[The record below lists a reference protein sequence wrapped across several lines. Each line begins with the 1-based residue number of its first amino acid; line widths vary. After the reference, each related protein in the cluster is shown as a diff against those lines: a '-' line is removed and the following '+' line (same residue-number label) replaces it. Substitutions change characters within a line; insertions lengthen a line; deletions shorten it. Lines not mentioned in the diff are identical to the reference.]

1 MDPAGQ
7 VILVLKVLLHVGP
20 VAAYFVTLGLVNSQ
34 SSPKIVDAR
43 TDFLALTFV
52 FCPLL
57 YWPVPGLVQG
67 GLWWVVL
74 IGLAL
79 LLPAFHAFLN
89 RVGDGWVVYN
99 ISDRRAI
106 RLLDRAARELG
117 RAYSWDDRTLR
128 LDDGSLSLRLSALPV
143 LRNVTVHV
151 HADADEGRQAAAAL
165 RERFAALLSAHQL
178 LPSVTGS
185 CLLLLGV
192 GLMMLP
198 LWMMSRH
205 SAAIAEVVN
214 RWLVS

>member
-20 VAAYFVTLGLVNSQ
+20 VAAYFITLGLVNSQ
-34 SSPKIVDAR
+34 SSPKMVDAR

-57 YWPVPGLVQG
+57 YWPVPGLVQS

-74 IGLAL
+74 LGLAV
-79 LLPAFHAFLN
+79 LLPVFQSFLS
-89 RVGDGWVVYN
+89 RVGEGWVVYN

-117 RAYSWDDRTLR
+117 RSCSWDDRTLR
-128 LDDGSLSLRLSALPV
+128 LDDGRVSLRLSALPV

-151 HADADEGRQAAAAL
+151 QTNDDEGRRVAAAF
-165 RERFAALLSAHQL
+165 RERFSALLSTHQL

-214 RWLVS
+214 RWLLS

>member
-20 VAAYFVTLGLVNSQ
+20 VAAYFLTLGLLNSQ

-79 LLPAFHAFLN
+79 LPPTFHIFLG
-89 RVGDGWVVYN
+89 RMSDGWVIYN

-106 RLLDRAARELG
+106 RLLTRAASGMGL
-117 RAYSWDDRTLR
+117 ACSWDDRTLR
-128 LDDGSLSLRLSALPV
+128 LDDGSLTLRLSALPL

-151 HADADEGRQAAAAL
+151 RATDDEGRRVAATL
-165 RERFAALLSAHQL
+165 RQRFAALLATQQL
-178 LPSVTGS
+178 LPSATGS

-192 GLMMLP
+192 GLMMVP
-198 LWMMSRH
+198 LWMMSQH
-205 SAAIAEVVN
+205 STAIAEVVN
-214 RWLVS
+214 RWLIS

>member
-79 LLPAFHAFLN
+79 LLPAFQAFLN

-151 HADADEGRQAAAAL
+151 HADADEGRQVAAAL